1 MKDLLNKKVSFD
13 SKPLPLDGIL
23 DEEEIKTTSKE
34 KLSTHEALIVSK
46 KINEI
51 PICHQIPYRM
61 DVLGTYK
68 FKLFEAPDE
77 NTKWM
82 VKMLNTGLSYFAAY
96 KSHTSY
102 WVSENE

>member
-1 MKDLLNKKVSFD
+1 MPPN
-13 SKPLPLDGIL
+13 
-23 DEEEIKTTSKE
+23 T
-34 KLSTHEALIVSK
+34 LS
-46 KINEI
+46 
-51 PICHQIPYRM
+51 M